1 MPTESIQFAPA
12 NRPLVQAGEQKE
24 VANAGAQQ
32 SSSAAVLGGPSVKVS
47 VNGTQLDKLVAKVK
61 GETDD
66 ARLATAKLRIA
77 VVLTV
82 LKALNVQIT
91 ENQKNALAQ
100 IEVLQGQLDELTDLL
115 KEKETGKSSS
125 EARVAAL
132 EVQIEALKTAVENA
146 IKDGEEHRKQV
157 AELKKTRSADDAKV
171 QAAEAALAK
180 SEAALAALR
189 ESLSK
194 ARTELD
200 AAKGSVES
208 AKQDIADIKSQIS
221 GIEKKISDC
230 AAAVGD
236 KALASIAAAL
246 RADAADGAAPEPRES
261 QSDRD
266 KAEAKAIANDPLNI
280 IRESL
285 DRMDEDVRRTVEDNR
300 TLLV

>member
-12 NRPLVQAGEQKE
+12 NRPLVQPDARE
-24 VANAGAQQ
+24 VGNAAAETT
-32 SSSAAVLGGPSVKVS
+32 AAVLGGPSVKVS

-61 GETDD
+61 GETED

-82 LKALNVQIT
+82 LKALNVQIS

-100 IEVLQGQLDELTDLL
+100 IEVLQGQLAELAERLG
-115 KEKETGKSSS
+115 EKESDASSS
-125 EARVAAL
+125 ADRVAAL
-132 EVQIEALKTAVENA
+132 QVQIEALKTAVENA

-157 AELKKTRSADDAKV
+157 AELKKTREADDAEL

-180 SEAALAALR
+180 SEAALASAR
-189 ESLSK
+189 ENLSK
-194 ARTELD
+194 AQAEL
-200 AAKGSVES
+200 ATAKGSAES
-208 AKQDIADIKSQIS
+208 AKKDIAAIKSQIS

-236 KALASIAAAL
+236 KALSAIVAAL
-246 RADAADGAAPEPRES
+246 RADAVDAAAPEPRES
-261 QSDRD
+261 QAERD
-266 KAEAKAIANDPLNI
+266 KEEAKAEANDPLRL

-285 DRMDEDVRRTVEDNR
+285 DRMDEDVRRTIEDNR